1 MHRLTSPPPPR
12 HRPGPAQI
20 EPKSLSL
27 RIQQMPPRFTVIR
40 DTTPKAAIPD
50 GAVVAMGN
58 FDGVHLGHRA
68 VIAAALGMAHRHCR
82 PALAVTFEPHPRS
95 FFSPNT
101 PQFRL
106 SDEASKLRLLAG
118 TGLDGAVVMAF
129 DKARAGTSAQDFI
142 HHDLIDRLGVSGIA
156 VGYDFHFGKGRVGS
170 PSLLVSEAPRLGI
183 EVDVQ
188 PHVDILDRPVSS
200 SAIRM
205 ALAEGQIDD
214 ATSMLGGP
222 WFVTGLVI
230 HGEKRGRDLGYPTAN
245 MKLDRNCGLKHG
257 IYAVR
262 VGHDGRLFE
271 GVASFG
277 RRPTFDNGAPL
288 LEVFLFDFAGDLYGR
303 TLDVAFIA
311 FVRQEV
317 KFDAI
322 DALVRQMDDDS
333 AKSRAALAAAPGAFP
348 RLGEIGPLS

>member
-1 MHRLTSPPPPR
+1 MT
-12 HRPGPAQI
+12 PGFI
-20 EPKSLSL
+20 
-27 RIQQMPPRFTVIR
+27 VIR
-40 DTTPKAAIPD
+40 DTTPAAAIPR

-68 VIAAALGMAHRHCR
+68 VIEAALQMARIHSR

-106 SDEASKLRLLAG
+106 TDEAGKLRLLAG
-118 TGLDGAVVMAF
+118 TGLAGAVVMTF
-129 DKARAGTSAQDFI
+129 DKTRAGTTAQDFI
-142 HHDLIDRLGVSGIA
+142 HHDLIERLGISGIA

-188 PHVDILDRPVSS
+188 PHVDIAERPVSS

-205 ALAEGQIDD
+205 ALAEGQIED
-214 ATSMLGGP
+214 ASAMLGGP
-222 WFVTGLVI
+222 WFVSGLVI

-245 MKLDRNCGLKHG
+245 IRLDRNCGLKHG

-262 VGHDGRLFE
+262 VGRGQGKDQVRLD

-288 LEVFLFDFAGDLYGR
+288 LEVFLFDFNGDLYGA

-311 FVRQEV
+311 FIREEL
-317 KFDAI
+317 KFDSAE
-322 DALVRQMDDDS
+322 ALVAQMADDS
-333 AKSRAALAAAPGAFP
+333 ARARERLAAAPGAFP
-348 RLGEIGPLS
+348 QLGMVG